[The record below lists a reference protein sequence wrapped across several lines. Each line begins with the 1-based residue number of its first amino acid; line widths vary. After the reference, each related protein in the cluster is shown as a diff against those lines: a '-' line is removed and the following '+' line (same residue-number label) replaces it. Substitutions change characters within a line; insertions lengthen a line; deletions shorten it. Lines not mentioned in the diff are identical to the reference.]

1 MAQKMPVGAVQ
12 ERLRGFT
19 ETTHSYREWNQ
30 SSRLAYRE
38 DEPTYNTFDGLGW
51 RNPVFGMS

>member
-1 MAQKMPVGAVQ
+1 MPVGAVQ